1 LIIIQRKN
9 AMPDRY
15 EAKRDLWKREA
26 LAEHDRLSRLYVE
39 NRFAFELERKQLIA
53 DCINNYSN
61 RQNDS
66 LQDIQ
71 HKLDHTLKNSGS
83 IHNRLVLMQM
93 FFWDQVKER
102 FNPALK
108 DFKDKLKVF

>member
-1 LIIIQRKN
+1 
-9 AMPDRY
+9 MPDSY
-15 EAKRDLWKREA
+15 EAKRKLREQRT

-39 NRFAFELERKQLIA
+39 NRFAFELERKKLIEE
-53 DCINNYSN
+53 CINNHSN
-61 RQNDS
+61 RQKTF

-71 HKLDHTLKNSGS
+71 HKLDHILKNSGS

-108 DFKDKLKVF
+108 DYKDKLRSFK